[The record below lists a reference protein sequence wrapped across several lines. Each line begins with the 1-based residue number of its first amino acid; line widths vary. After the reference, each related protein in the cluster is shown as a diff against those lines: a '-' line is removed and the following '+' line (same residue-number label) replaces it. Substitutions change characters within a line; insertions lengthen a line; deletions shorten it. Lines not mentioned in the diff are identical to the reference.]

1 MIVEGLL
8 SVVFGLVNTLLM
20 PLNVV
25 NFVVDSNVFKPI
37 LEVINMALYIIP
49 FTELMPIFLFFVGMM
64 FFRVIVS
71 VIKTIWALLPI
82 L

>member
-8 SVVFGLVNTLLM
+8 TVVFGLVNTLLM

-25 NFVVDSNVFKPI
+25 NFVVDSSIFTPI
-37 LEVINMALYIIP
+37 LEFINMALYMIP
-49 FTELMPIFLFFVGMM
+49 FAELMPIFMFFVGMM
-64 FFRVIVS
+64 FFRIIVS
-71 VIKTIWALLPI
+71 VIKTIWNLLPI